1 MTLADDLKF
10 PGDKI
15 GSIEEYVPGRNT
27 YDDGE
32 SIRATVIGSSKLD
45 NSEKTANI
53 ITQTKISVPEIG
65 DTVIGTV
72 EAVLGSM
79 IVVSMNFI
87 NQRRVHNNVECIC
100 QTRHLRKK
108 YSALVQDVVIVKIIA
123 RQNGTIHGTIDDKNL
138 GVLST
143 KCRKCFG
150 IVGIMRDAVKC
161 KECGWIDDRKLS
173 SDFGKMDIIPSEKR

>member
-1 MTLADDLKF
+1 MTSELKF

-15 GSIEEYVPGRNT
+15 GSIEEFIPGKNT
-27 YDDGE
+27 YDDGT
-32 SIRATVIGSSKLD
+32 SIRATVIGSSELD

-53 ITQTKISVPEIG
+53 ITQTKISIPAIN
-65 DTVIGTV
+65 DIVIGTV
-72 EAVLGSM
+72 QAVLGSM
-79 IVVSMNFI
+79 LVVSIDFI

-108 YSALVQDVVIVKIIA
+108 YTALVNDIVIVKIIA
-123 RQNGTIHGTIDDKNL
+123 RQNGTIHATIDDDDF

-173 SDFGKMDIIPSEKR
+173 SNFGKMDIIPSETQ

>member
-1 MTLADDLKF
+1 MTNQLKF
-10 PGDKI
+10 PGDRI
-15 GSIEEYVPGRNT
+15 GSIEEYVSGKNT

-32 SIRATVIGSSKLD
+32 SIRATVIGSSELD

-53 ITQTKISVPEIG
+53 ITQTKISIPEIN
-65 DTVIGTV
+65 DIVIGSV

-79 IVVSMNFI
+79 IVISMDFI
-87 NQRRVHNNVECIC
+87 NKRRIHNHVECIC

-108 YSALVQDVVIVKIIA
+108 YSALVKDIVIAKIIA
-123 RQNGTIHGTIDDKNL
+123 KQNGTIHGTIDDGNL

-143 KCRKCFG
+143 KCRKCYG
-150 IVGIMRDAVKC
+150 IVGVMRDAVKC

>member
-1 MTLADDLKF
+1 MTNELKF

-15 GSIEEYVPGRNT
+15 GNIEEYISGENT

-32 SIRATVIGSSKLD
+32 AIRSTVIGSSELD
-45 NSEKTANI
+45 NSERTANV
-53 ITQTKISVPEIG
+53 TAQTKISIPKIN
-65 DTVIGTV
+65 DIVIGTV

-79 IVVSMNFI
+79 IVVSMDFI

-108 YSALVQDVVIVKIIA
+108 NSALVKDVVIAKIIA
-123 RQNGTIHGTIDDKNL
+123 KQNGTIHASIDDGKL

-150 IVGIMRDAVKC
+150 IVGIMRDAIKC

-173 SDFGKMDIIPSEKR
+173 SDFGNMDIIPSEKQ

>member
-32 SIRATVIGSSKLD
+32 SIRATVIGSSELD
-45 NSEKTANI
+45 NSEKTVNV
-53 ITQTKISVPEIG
+53 IT
-65 DTVIGTV
+65 
-72 EAVLGSM
+72 
-79 IVVSMNFI
+79 
-87 NQRRVHNNVECIC
+87 QRRVHNNVECIC